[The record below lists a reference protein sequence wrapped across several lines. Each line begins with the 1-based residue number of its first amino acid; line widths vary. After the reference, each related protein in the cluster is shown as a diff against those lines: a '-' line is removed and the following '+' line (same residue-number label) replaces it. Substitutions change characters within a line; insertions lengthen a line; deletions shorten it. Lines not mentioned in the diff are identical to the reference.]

1 VQRGSTWEKTVE
13 FRALH
18 EDFGVEVSGFDVFR
32 SSDPADIAA
41 LKRARDQY
49 QLLVF
54 RCDEEMPPERQIEVT
69 GWFGPI
75 MNAIDGGIGFLSNE
89 EGQIGGRERLPFHF
103 DYSFTETPF
112 SGISLQ
118 AVALPPAGTTTL
130 FTSNVVAWESLTS
143 DLPQRL
149 MGLTARHRDAFD
161 AVSGAPEL
169 AADHR
174 VCTTHPRTGKKLL
187 WISECHTQR
196 LLELGAKES
205 DALLEELYA
214 HIYARER
221 IYEHRWALHD
231 FLLWDNYAIQHCR
244 PVEADPA
251 DGIRSLRRATNSEF
265 SLGEILERARQRTAD
280 LLGAE

>member
-1 VQRGSTWEKTVE
+1 ME
-13 FRALH
+13 FRALY
-18 EDFGVEVSGFDVFR
+18 EGFGAEVSGFDVMR

-41 LKRARDQY
+41 LKAARDRY

-54 RCDEEMPPERQIEVT
+54 RCDEDMPPERQIEIT

-75 MNAIDGGIGFLSNE
+75 MNASEGGIGFLSNE

-130 FTSNVVAWESLTS
+130 FTSNIVAWESLSS
-143 DLPQRL
+143 DLQQRL
-149 MGLTARHRDAFD
+149 KGLTARHRDTFD
-161 AVSGAPEL
+161 PVSGAPEL
-169 AADHR
+169 VADHP
-174 VCTTHPRTGKKLL
+174 VCAVHPRTGKKLL
-187 WISECHTQR
+187 WITEFHTQR
-196 LLELGAKES
+196 LLELDAEES
-205 DALLEELYA
+205 DALLEELFA
-214 HIYARER
+214 HIYAPER
-221 IYEHRWALHD
+221 VYEHRWALHD

-251 DGIRSLRRATNSEF
+251 DGVRSLRRATNSEH
-265 SLGEILERARQRTAD
+265 SLGDILERARQHTSE
-280 LLGAE
+280 LLGAG